1 MQALVI
7 EFYYDYLGIE
17 ASDMSSLLEQF
28 LEYEQ
33 GTISFC
39 LKTRLMKLILKYMCY
54 NFFYLILINIISVDI
69 NQSPNLL
76 TPATSPG

>member
-17 ASDMSSLLEQF
+17 ASDVSSLLEQF

-39 LKTRLMKLILKYMCY
+39 LKTCLMKLIKKY
-54 NFFYLILINIISVDI
+54 NVL
-69 NQSPNLL
+69 
-76 TPATSPG
+76 